1 MPYYREE
8 FLNRA
13 TQQSHSTLGPN
24 TVVQDSASILSYRST
39 RHQKALTST
48 LVSDTSADPYAYFLD
63 NISRRRY
70 QEQLKARG
78 LQSHGSPDRGHAF
91 EIRRHILSGQ
101 LFTVTDRRGPVWE
114 NAFIFPGPDFANR
127 LDDVHAGGIE
137 TPAPYKEVGLDSFAQ
152 QAYARV
158 APTSVVFDAGQFLGE
173 LREGL
178 PRLAS
183 ETLKSG
189 LKFYKGLGSDYL
201 NVEFGWKPF
210 VNDIVNAGKALF
222 GATSELRANGERVH
236 RQYSQPLITQSA
248 SASYSRTLTIGIGNR
263 GLLSTAAATAAGL
276 PIQVTGTSGGT
287 ASATYQKTR
296 SVKRWFEGEFSSF
309 YPLGFDPSDYFQKL
323 NQLISI
329 KLDPKTLW
337 ELAPWSWLVDW
348 NLRIGDSIAA
358 NQMVANDLLVMH
370 YGYAMEHTV
379 YTTEVSWRRT
389 ADGTYVKLP
398 ASGRMFAA
406 TSTKRRIRANPYGFR
421 TGGMSSL
428 TGGQQAILGALG
440 LTKLK

>member
-1 MPYYREE
+1 M
-8 FLNRA
+8 
-13 TQQSHSTLGPN
+13 
-24 TVVQDSASILSYRST
+24 LSYRSR
-39 RHQKALTST
+39 RHPRALTST
-48 LVSDTSADPYAYFLD
+48 EIADVTADPYAYFLD
-63 NISRRRY
+63 KTSERRY
-70 QEQLKARG
+70 REQLEARG
-78 LQSHGSPDRGHAF
+78 LRSKGSPDRGHPF
-91 EIRRHILSGQ
+91 EIRRHIVTGQ
-101 LFTVTDRRGPVWE
+101 LFNVSDKRGPNAE
-114 NAFIFPGPDFANR
+114 NVFIYPNPASGDQ
-127 LDDVHAGGIE
+127 LDEVHAGRIE
-137 TPAPYKEVGLDSFAQ
+137 SPAPYKESGLDAFAQ

-210 VNDIVNAGKALF
+210 VNDILNAGKALF

-236 RQYSQPLITQSA
+236 RKYSQPLITQA
-248 SASYSRTLTIGIGNR
+248 ESRSFSRNLTQGMGYA
-263 GLLSTAAATAAGL
+263 GLLSSAARTAAGL
-276 PIQVTGTSGGT
+276 PIQVVSTTNGSATGT
-287 ASATYQKTR
+287 YMKTR

-309 YPLGFDPSDYFQKL
+309 YPLGFDPADYFSRL
-323 NQLISI
+323 NQMVKLR
-329 KLDPKTLW
+329 LDPKTLW

-358 NQMVANDLLVMH
+358 NQMAANDLLVMH
-370 YGYAMEHTV
+370 YGYAMETSV

-389 ADGTYVKLP
+389 AISQYWTTP
-398 ASGRMFAA
+398 PSGRMFVT
-406 TSTKRRIRANPYGFR
+406 TSTKRRLRANPYGFR
-421 TGGMSSL
+421 TGGMGSL